1 MKAVHQT
8 SLLNSKGELIV
19 ASATDVD
26 IDEKKSLSEMLQQLE
41 SVTQNNN
48 LEILTALIDKKSK
61 LNDQESE
68 LVDSLL
74 AFYRQLTTKKMRFVR
89 LLRQPCS
96 DESGDQYLIVRFD
109 PNID

>member
-26 IDEKKSLSEMLQQLE
+26 IDDKKSLSEMLQQLE
-41 SVTQNNN
+41 SVTQSNN
-48 LEILTALIDKKSK
+48 LEILTALINKKEK

-68 LVDSLL
+68 LVTSILTFYQNL
-74 AFYRQLTTKKMRFVR
+74 ASKKMRFVR
-89 LLRQPCS
+89 LLRQPCL
-96 DESGDQYLIVRFD
+96 DESGDQYLIVRFN
-109 PNID
+109 PNIN